1 MYALKS
7 ANGALFLA
15 TSDPP
20 FTPSKIPATLPIAF
34 LMLEKTKSMTETGCL
49 AASTGLLEDRDTNNI
64 ISD

>member
-15 TSDPP
+15 TSDP

-34 LMLEKTKSMTETGCL
+34 LMLEMTKSMTETGCL